1 MQMRLRPLVRRLLT
15 RSLALVPALLTILLL
30 GERASGRLLILSQVV
45 LSLQLAFAV
54 VPLVHLMS
62 ARHLGPYA
70 APGWLQLWGWL
81 VAGVILL
88 LNLRLAWESI
98 AGLRVLLGRVTVQ
111 PLRRRGAPLTEPL
124 GVHGPSEFPEVKA
137 APAPRCIAVAIDFS
151 SADPAVLS
159 HALSQAR
166 ATGRGA
172 RLLLMHV
179 VESGAA
185 RVLGQEQQDKEARSD
200 EQRINLYCDE
210 FINLGVDAQCM
221 LGFGDPVEEL
231 ARLVE
236 AHSPDLLI
244 MGGHGHGLVGDW
256 VHGTT
261 VDRLRHRT
269 RVPILVIP
277 AASAAAAAPA
287 PPAEA

>member
-1 MQMRLRPLVRRLLT
+1 
-15 RSLALVPALLTILLL
+15 
-30 GERASGRLLILSQVV
+30 
-45 LSLQLAFAV
+45 
-54 VPLVHLMS
+54 
-62 ARHLGPYA
+62 
-70 APGWLQLWGWL
+70 
-81 VAGVILL
+81 
-88 LNLRLAWESI
+88 
-98 AGLRVLLGRVTVQ
+98 VTVQ
-111 PLRRRGAPLTEPL
+111 PLWDRPPLAEPV
-124 GVHGPSEFPEVKA
+124 GVHGETAFPEVKP
-137 APAPRCIAVAIDFS
+137 APAPRRIAVAIDFS

-166 ATGRGA
+166 ASGRGA
-172 RLLLMHV
+172 KLLLMHV

-200 EQRINLYCDE
+200 QQRGDLYCDE
-210 FINLGVDAQCM
+210 LINLGVDAQCM

-231 ARLVE
+231 ARLIE
-236 AHSPDLLI
+236 QHSPDLLI

-277 AASAAAAAPA
+277 AAAASASPA
-287 PPAEA
+287 DPQ